1 MRKGDRVFAV
11 ICLGVSVWLILE
23 SLQFDY
29 LSKFGPGPGFEPFW
43 LGVILALLSISLFIN
58 TVRRKDG
65 KDGEKSC
72 LPEWKSLG
80 RLAFIM
86 LAMAGFAIVMESLG
100 FILTVFLFVATLLFS
115 LEGVGKLKSVFYGVM
130 FSGFIFLVF
139 RYWLEVELPK
149 GLLGI

>member
-11 ICLGVSVWLILE
+11 ICLGLGFWLILE

-43 LGVILALLSISLFIN
+43 LGVLLALLAVFLFID
-58 TVRRKDG
+58 TIRRKGRKED
-65 KDGEKSC
+65 EKTM
-72 LPEWKSLG
+72 LPGWKSLG
-80 RLAFIM
+80 RLASIM
-86 LAMAGFAIVMESLG
+86 LAMAGFALVVEVLG
-100 FILTVFLFVATLLFS
+100 FTLSVFLFVTVLLFF
-115 LEGVGKLKSVFYGVM
+115 LEGLGLPKSVFYGVM

-139 RYWLEVELPK
+139 QYWLGVDLPK